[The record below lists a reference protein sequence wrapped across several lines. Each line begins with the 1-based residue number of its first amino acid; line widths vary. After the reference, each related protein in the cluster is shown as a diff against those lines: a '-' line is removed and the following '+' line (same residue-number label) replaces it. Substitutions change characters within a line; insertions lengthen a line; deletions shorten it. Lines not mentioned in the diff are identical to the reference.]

1 MRYKRVCL
9 SMLAVAVAVRGISAT
24 GADAAAQRRL
34 RETFGSGEF
43 AALTAS
49 LLTGEPV
56 KNRAP
61 PRVWVLHKLPRQA
74 AEPEET
80 SPPFAP
86 FTADEAPPVAG
97 SSTYSVDA
105 ASLLLSPSPVALT
118 EAGPAVLIVHT
129 HTSEAY
135 TQTAG
140 WTYAETDPLRTDDP
154 TQSVVRVGERIA
166 EVLRE
171 RGIETLHDTALH
183 DYPDYNGAYAR
194 TLKSTEAILA
204 ENPSVQIV
212 LDVHRDADTDA
223 GTVQT
228 DRGAAARIM
237 FVVGTDEG
245 GLSHDGWRENLTL
258 ALKWQAAV
266 ERRAKGLCKPI
277 DLRRER
283 FNQHVRPGALLA
295 EIGATGNTLPEALTA
310 AEVLAEALGDLLER

>member
-24 GADAAAQRRL
+24 GADALAQRRL
-34 RETFGSGEF
+34 HEAFRSGEF

-56 KNRAP
+56 QNRAP

-74 AEPEET
+74 AEPEKET
-80 SPPFAP
+80 YPP

-97 SSTYSVDA
+97 RCTYAVDA
-105 ASLLLSPSPVALT
+105 ASLLLSPTPVTVAET
-118 EAGPAVLIVHT
+118 GPTVLIVHT

-171 RGIETLHDTALH
+171 KGIETLHDTALH

-194 TLKSTEAILA
+194 TLKSTEAILE

-228 DRGAAARIM
+228 ERGAAARIM

-283 FNQHVRPGALLA
+283 FNQHVRPGALLV
-295 EIGATGNTLPEALTA
+295 EIGATGNTLPEALAA
-310 AEVLAEALGDLLER
+310 AEVLADALGDLLER